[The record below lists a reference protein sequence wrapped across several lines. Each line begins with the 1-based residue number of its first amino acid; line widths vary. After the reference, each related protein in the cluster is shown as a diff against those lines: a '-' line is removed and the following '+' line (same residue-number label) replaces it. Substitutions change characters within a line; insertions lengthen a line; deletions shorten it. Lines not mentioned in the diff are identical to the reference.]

1 MADFIFWTLVADF
14 RFWTLASNF
23 EFWTLVHVAVVR
35 FWTLLPLL
43 DFGRWSPFTGF
54 GH

>member
-1 MADFIFWTLVADF
+1 MVVADCG
-14 RFWTLASNF
+14 FWTLAANF

-43 DFGRWSPFTGF
+43 DWTLTAVFFNF